1 MVNYEME
8 VILAV
13 VQPKQN
19 NVFTQEYRPKL
30 YNILLLDHKTAS
42 SGEKGKPT
50 KYLPTFPLTN
60 VQEEAGDEV
69 LANLYQLTGGDHV
82 GIKGTVL
89 IYFSDFNIWYILF
102 RYYGRCPTKVRFT
115 LTKFC
120 SECCYNHACQK
131 ENFF

>member
-1 MVNYEME
+1 ME

-19 NVFTQEYRPKL
+19 NVYTQEYRPKL
-30 YNILLLDHKTAS
+30 YNILLLDHRTTS

-60 VQEEAGDEV
+60 LQEEAGDEV

-82 GIKGTVL
+82 GIKGRVAAWITM
-89 IYFSDFNIWYILF
+89 INH
-102 RYYGRCPTKVRFT
+102 RH
-115 LTKFC
+115 C
-120 SECCYNHACQK
+120 SIQITDKKISWLGLQK
-131 ENFF
+131 NTRENSGLEWL